1 MIQRTASKGVEM
13 PWSWVRVSTKTSPKL
28 RNCVGSDKSAGKARE
43 CVTDIVTA
51 AGGEVGELK
60 FEANGKWARLL
71 FEWEDV
77 EVKRDVVFDL
87 QADHVVDLIS
97 DEERDEL
104 QLRDS

>member
-1 MIQRTASKGVEM
+1 
-13 PWSWVRVSTKTSPKL
+13 
-28 RNCVGSDKSAGKARE
+28 
-43 CVTDIVTA
+43 
-51 AGGEVGELK
+51 
-60 FEANGKWARLL
+60 L